1 MFTIVNLS
9 VLCSKSDFFRLK
21 NADLLIFS
29 CVFIYKGLPL
39 QKCMKCMM
47 LIYFFNSKLK

>member
-9 VLCSKSDFFRLK
+9 VLCSKLDFFRLK

-39 QKCMKCMM
+39 Q
-47 LIYFFNSKLK
+47 